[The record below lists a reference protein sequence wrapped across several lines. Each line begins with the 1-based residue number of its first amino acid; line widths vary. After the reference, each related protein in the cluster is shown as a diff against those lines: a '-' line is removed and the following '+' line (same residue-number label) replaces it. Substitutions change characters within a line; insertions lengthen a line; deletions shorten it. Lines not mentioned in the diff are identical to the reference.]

1 MNFLVYPTIFP
12 IYQIIISFVLCLG
25 IINFGKQINKFFFN
39 NYNYNFFNLS
49 IGAITLCQLIFI
61 SFLLKIL
68 NIVILPLTVFLI
80 FFGIINLNFF
90 KIINFSLKKIIRNDN
105 KSFLIIIL
113 FFLIFFIISLGPPT
127 MTDALDY
134 HYGVPLNIIEYSSF
148 PNQDVWLHGS
158 LFGFGE
164 IINIIPL
171 YLKTD
176 NFFSFFQVLS
186 LVLFFEYFYKKNINL
201 NNLLFS
207 ILFIICTPVIL
218 FIISGP
224 KALLFPQLLT
234 AMALYLYLK
243 ENNYNR
249 KNIIIMALLMLGAM
263 QFKLSFILSSVIIGL
278 LIIFK
283 TINNDKKNILNLI
296 ILFCLFF
303 IPKIYYNYTQ
313 TSQFNLLNLLTISPE
328 YFLTYLSNFKDNY
341 LIYPI
346 NLFIPTSL
354 GKLSTILGFHLFILF
369 FIKIYSKEF
378 NKILI
383 ITLLTV
389 ILHYLFGQ
397 QTSRIYFE
405 FILWI
410 SLGFYFVENKSFNK
424 KYFIYALYPQLI
436 FVFVSSIYFA
446 SNIIP
451 TF

>member
-1 MNFLVYPTIFP
+1 M
-12 IYQIIISFVLCLG
+12 
-25 IINFGKQINKFFFN
+25 
-39 NYNYNFFNLS
+39 
-49 IGAITLCQLIFI
+49 
-61 SFLLKIL
+61 
-68 NIVILPLTVFLI
+68 
-80 FFGIINLNFF
+80 
-90 KIINFSLKKIIRNDN
+90 
-105 KSFLIIIL
+105 
-113 FFLIFFIISLGPPT
+113 
-127 MTDALDY
+127 LDY
-134 HYGVPLNIIEYSSF
+134 HYGVPLNIIKYSSF

-186 LVLFFEYFYKKNINL
+186 LVFFFDYFYKKNINL
-201 NNLLFS
+201 KNLLFL

-249 KNIIIMALLMLGAM
+249 KNIIIMALLMLGDM
-263 QFKLSFILSSVIIGL
+263 KFKLSFILSSVIIGL

-354 GKLSTILGFHLFILF
+354 ET
-369 FIKIYSKEF
+369 
-378 NKILI
+378 
-383 ITLLTV
+383 
-389 ILHYLFGQ
+389 
-397 QTSRIYFE
+397 
-405 FILWI
+405 
-410 SLGFYFVENKSFNK
+410 
-424 KYFIYALYPQLI
+424 
-436 FVFVSSIYFA
+436 
-446 SNIIP
+446 
-451 TF
+451 